1 MILKKK
7 LLASGAAV
15 ALSMGVLAGCGGEEE
30 PGTDMDMEENENME
44 DDEMEEED

>member
-15 ALSMGVLAGCGGEEE
+15 ALSVGVLAGCGGEEE
-30 PGTDMDMEENENME
+30 PGTDTEMEDMEETE
-44 DDEMEEED
+44 DMEEED